1 MYAQKT
7 ILNTDKT
14 GKPVKW
20 PELPPNAHFEVIFLE
35 LSSDEE
41 PPAENS
47 EPKRQ
52 PHPDIAGKIEA
63 SSKIMETVPQEQWD
77 LPG

>member
-20 PELPPNAHFEVIFLE
+20 PELPPNAYFEVIFLE
-35 LSSDEE
+35 LTDDT
-41 PPAENS
+41 AR
-47 EPKRQ
+47 KAHKAIRH
-52 PHPDIAGKIEA
+52 PHPDIAG
-63 SSKIMETVPQEQWD
+63 SMEIAGNIIDTVPQSQWN
-77 LPG
+77 LSE

>member
-35 LSSDEE
+35 LS
-41 PPAENS
+41 AETPSKNS
-47 EPKRQ
+47 QPKRQ
-52 PHPDIAGKIEA
+52 PHPDIAGKL
-63 SSKIMETVPQEQWD
+63 KISDNVMDTVPQEQWN
-77 LPG
+77 LPV

>member
-35 LSSDEE
+35 LSSET
-41 PPAENS
+41 PAKTS
-47 EPKRQ
+47 HPKRQ
-52 PHPDIAGKIEA
+52 PHPDIAGKLKV
-63 SSKIMETVPQEQWD
+63 SDKIMDTVPQEQWD
-77 LPG
+77 LPV